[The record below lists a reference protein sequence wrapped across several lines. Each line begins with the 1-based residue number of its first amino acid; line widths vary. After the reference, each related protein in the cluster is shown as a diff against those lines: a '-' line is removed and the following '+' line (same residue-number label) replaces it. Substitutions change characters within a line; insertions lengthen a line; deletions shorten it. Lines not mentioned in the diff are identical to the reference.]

1 MKYPEYILKYDKA
14 DAVQQA
20 KMPYLDNKLG
30 IIDLYEMLDAEYKVT
45 SIKTLE
51 LYQSGKIYEIPMNY
65 DGLAYIH
72 KYLFDDLYPWAGKL
86 RTNNISKEGNLFYVI
101 DYLSSGI
108 DGVFNSLKK
117 DNYLK
122 NLTKIEFVELLAYY
136 SNELNVLHTFRE
148 GNGRV
153 KRIFLT
159 ELARRAGY
167 DIDLSK
173 LDPKELRYADIEAFG
188 SLTQNKPS
196 NFLPLKL
203 LFLKSI
209 TPIDKEIKQEKM
221 PFYKM
226 LNRVLWIYDREEYSN
241 WQKINEGYFSAE
253 NKVKEL
259 LRTNQGR
266 EKLVTFLENAK
277 LGSKPTFVVEW
288 INKTIEQ
295 LFNHKNQNIA
305 QDEHSL

>member
-1 MKYPEYILKYDKA
+1 MRYPEYMLKYDKV
-14 DAVQQA
+14 DEA
-20 KMPYLDNKLG
+20 KQKTLPYLDNKLN
-30 IIDLYEMLDAEYKVT
+30 IIDLYEMLEVEYKVT

-51 LYQSGKIYEIPMNY
+51 LYQSGKIYEIPMTY
-65 DGLAYIH
+65 EGLMYIH
-72 KYLFDDLYPWAGKL
+72 EYLFEDLYPWAGKT
-86 RTNNISKEGNLFYVI
+86 RTINISKEGNLFYVI
-101 DYLSSGI
+101 DYLNNGI

-122 NLTKIEFVELLAYY
+122 NLTKLEFVELLSYY
-136 SNELNVLHTFRE
+136 SNELNILHTFRE

-173 LDPKELRYADIEAFG
+173 LDPKELRFADVEAFG

-196 NFLPLKL
+196 NLLPLKT

-209 TPIDKEIKQEKM
+209 TPIGKEIKQEKM

-241 WQKINEGYFSAE
+241 WQKINDGYFSAE
-253 NKVKEL
+253 NKVKEYL
-259 LRTNQGR
+259 QSDDGR
-266 EKLVTFLENAK
+266 KQLVKFLENAK
-277 LGSKPTFVVEW
+277 KGSKPIFVVEW
-288 INKTIEQ
+288 INKTIER
-295 LFNHKNQNIA
+295 LFNCKNQNIA